1 MTWERILEQTFWIG
15 LLAATL
21 RQAIPIL
28 YAALGEL
35 ITERSGVLNIGIEG
49 NMLVGALAGFAG
61 AYYTGTPWGGVACA
75 LVAGLLM
82 GLLMAFGSVTL
93 RADQIASGIA
103 INIFALGITGFFFRY
118 LFGDLFLPPSIKG
131 FAGVDIPLLSDIPF
145 LGPILFQQVILV
157 YLGIFLV
164 PLVWLFVYR
173 TNFGLNIRVVGDMPE
188 AGDSVGIR
196 VALTRYVCTGIGGMF
211 SALGGAMLSLG
222 HMNMFVEEM
231 TAGRGFIALT
241 AVIFGKWSPG
251 RTLAATLL
259 FGFADALQLRF
270 QALGFGIPFQFL
282 LMTPYVLTIL
292 VLVFAIGR
300 ADAPAALGVPYWR
313 KGS

>member
-1 MTWERILEQTFWIG
+1 MNWGPVFEQTFIIG

-21 RQAIPIL
+21 RLAVPIL

-49 NMLVGALAGFAG
+49 NMLVGALAGFIG
-61 AYYTGTPWGGVACA
+61 AYYTGSPWGGVVFA

-82 GLLMAFGSVTL
+82 GLLMAVGSVTL

-118 LFGDLFLPPSIKG
+118 LFEESFLPPRIKG
-131 FAGVDIPLLSDIPF
+131 FTSVHIPGLSDIPF
-145 LGPILFQQVILV
+145 LGPVLFQQVMLV
-157 YLGIFLV
+157 YVAFLLV
-164 PLVWLFVYR
+164 PLIWFFIYR
-173 TNFGLNIRVVGDMPE
+173 TNFGLTMRVVGDVPE
-188 AGDSVGIR
+188 AGESVGMR
-196 VALTRYVCTGIGGMF
+196 VARTRYVCTGIGGML
-211 SALGGAMLSLG
+211 SALGGSMLSLG

-241 AVIFGKWSPG
+241 AVIFGRWNPG
-251 RTLAATLL
+251 RTLVATLL

-292 VLVFAIGR
+292 VLVFAR
-300 ADAPAALGVPYWR
+300 KQADAPAALGVPYWR
-313 KGS
+313 KGH